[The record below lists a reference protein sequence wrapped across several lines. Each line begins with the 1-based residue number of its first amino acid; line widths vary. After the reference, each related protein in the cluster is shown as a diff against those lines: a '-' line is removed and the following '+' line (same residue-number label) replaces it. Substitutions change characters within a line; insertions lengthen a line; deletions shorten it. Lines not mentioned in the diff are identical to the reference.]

1 MMNKG
6 VVFIV
11 SGPSGVGKGTVL
23 NKVFSILDNCWFSI
37 SATTRQPRPGEADG
51 VHYHFISVEQF
62 REWIENGEFL
72 EYAQYVGNYYGTPVT
87 PILEHVDQGCNV
99 FLDIEVQGS
108 EQVSRKMPE
117 AISIF
122 IVPPSLEALAER
134 LRGRQTESEEKI
146 AERLRRAEE
155 EIALAP
161 QYDHTVVNDD
171 LDTAVAEVISIVTGE
186 RLRRRFEN

>member
-1 MMNKG
+1 MNEG

-23 NKVFSILDNCWFSI
+23 NKVFSILDNCWFSV
-37 SATTRQPRPGEADG
+37 SATTRSPRPGEADG
-51 VHYHFISVEQF
+51 VHYHFITEEQF
-62 REWIENGEFL
+62 REWIGNGEFL

-87 PILEHVDQGCNV
+87 PIREHVEQGCNV

-108 EQVSRKMPE
+108 EQVCRKMPE
-117 AISIF
+117 AVSIF

-146 AERLRRAEE
+146 AERLLRAEE
-155 EIALAP
+155 EIKLAP
-161 QYDHTVVNDD
+161 HYDYTVVNDD
-171 LDTAVAEVISIVTGE
+171 LDDAVAEIIRIATGE
-186 RLRRRFEN
+186 RLKRRFKN